1 MTFIRARSL
10 ALATLLL
17 LLGAAL
23 LPQQAQARC
32 ALPQNQERYRIFV
45 FGDKMATGLLAGLW
59 RVLKE
64 DDRFVARGR
73 LREGSGLVRP
83 RFHDWP
89 RTIAGVLENQPL
101 DIAIIMLGANDAR
114 DFRVAGRKL
123 LFGSDAWK
131 SEYASRVR
139 QIMKMICDRNIALYW
154 VGLPPV
160 RDEGRNEALKFIT
173 DIIRSE
179 ARAAG
184 VRFIDIYR
192 AFASPEG
199 GYAEEG
205 PDIRGLVTRLRSRDG
220 IHFIR
225 PGNTK
230 LARLV
235 MNVILKDVDT
245 AKRLATT
252 DGDSRTITSGKAD
265 SQDMAG
271 LPLFAMPGPDGGAE
285 IIPAAELPDMDGI
298 VLAPGAEGETADLVM
313 RMYRLRSQV
322 ASGTPAARL
331 FGEGWWPVP
340 MPGRSDDFSLP
351 GKRNP

>member
-1 MTFIRARSL
+1 MISSRARLL
-10 ALATLLL
+10 ALATLMLL
-17 LLGAAL
+17 FGPAL
-23 LPQQAQARC
+23 LSQQAQARC
-32 ALPQNQERYRIFV
+32 TLPPDQERYRIFV

-59 RVLKE
+59 RVLKG

-139 QIMKMICDRNIALYW
+139 QIMKMICERNIALYW

-160 RDEGRNEALKFIT
+160 RNEGRNEALKFIT

-192 AFASPEG
+192 TFATPEG
-199 GYAEEG
+199 GYTEEG
-205 PDIRGLVTRLRSRDG
+205 PDVRGLVTRLRSRDG

-230 LARLV
+230 LARVV
-235 MNVILKDVDT
+235 MDVVLKDVE
-245 AKRLATT
+245 AARRLATT
-252 DGDSRTITSGKAD
+252 DESNRATGGKTD
-265 SQDMAG
+265 RQDMAG
-271 LPLFAMPGPDGGAE
+271 LPLFAMPKPDGRAE
-285 IIPAAELPDMDGI
+285 IVPAAELPDMDGI
-298 VLAPGAEGETADLVM
+298 VLSPGTEGETADIAM

-331 FGEGWWPVP
+331 FGEGWWPAP
-340 MPGRSDDFSLP
+340 MPGRSDDFSVP
-351 GKRNP
+351 EKP

>member
-1 MTFIRARSL
+1 MIAQGARAL
-10 ALATLLL
+10 ALAAVVLLL
-17 LLGAAL
+17 SAVLP
-23 LPQQAQARC
+23 PQQAWARC
-32 ALPQNQERYRIFV
+32 AMPQNQERYRIFV
-45 FGDKMATGLLAGLW
+45 FGDRMATGLLAGLW
-59 RVLKE
+59 RVLKG

-139 QIMKMICDRNIALYW
+139 QIMKMICGRNIALYW

-192 AFASPEG
+192 DFATPEG

-205 PDIRGLVTRLRSRDG
+205 PDVRGLPARLRSRDG

-235 MNVILKDVDT
+235 MNAVLKDVEA

-252 DGDSRTITSGKAD
+252 EGDGRAPTGGKAEG
-265 SQDMAG
+265 QDTAG
-271 LPLFAMPGPDGGAE
+271 LPLFASPRPDGGAE
-285 IIPAAELPDMDGI
+285 IVPASELPDLDGI
-298 VLAPGAEGETADLVM
+298 VLAPGKEGETADIAM

-331 FGEGWWPVP
+331 FGEGLWPAP

-351 GKRNP
+351 EKP

>member
-1 MTFIRARSL
+1 MTLIRARSL
-10 ALATLLL
+10 ALAALLM
-17 LLGAAL
+17 LLGAVL

-59 RVLKE
+59 RVLKN

-173 DIIRSE
+173 DIIRAE

-192 AFASPEG
+192 AFATPEG

-205 PDIRGLVTRLRSRDG
+205 PDVRGLVTRLRSRDG

-235 MNVILKDVDT
+235 MDAVLKDVEA

-252 DGDSRTITSGKAD
+252 EEGGRTAGGKAD
-265 SQDMAG
+265 RQDMAG
-271 LPLFAMPGPDGGAE
+271 LPLFATPRPDGGAE
-285 IIPAAELPDMDGI
+285 IVPAAELPDMDGI
-298 VLAPGAEGETADLVM
+298 VLSAGMEGETADIAM

-322 ASGTPAARL
+322 ARGTPAARL
-331 FGEGWWPVP
+331 FGEGWWPAP

-351 GKRNP
+351 EKPKP

>member
-1 MTFIRARSL
+1 MTFSRARL
-10 ALATLLL
+10 PVYATLMLL
-17 LLGAAL
+17 ASVL
-23 LPQQAQARC
+23 LPMQAEARC

-59 RVLKE
+59 RVLKG

-139 QIMKMICDRNIALYW
+139 QIMKMICNRNIALYW

-160 RDEGRNEALKFIT
+160 RNEGRNEALKFIT
-173 DIIRSE
+173 DIIHSE

-192 AFASPEG
+192 AFASAEG

-205 PDIRGLVTRLRSRDG
+205 PDVRGLITRLRSRDG

-230 LARLV
+230 LARVV
-235 MNVILKDVDT
+235 MDVVLKDVE
-245 AKRLATT
+245 AARRLATIDEGTRNT
-252 DGDSRTITSGKAD
+252 DGKAD
-265 SQDMAG
+265 RQDMAG
-271 LPLFAMPGPDGGAE
+271 LPLFAMPRPDGGAE
-285 IIPAAELPDMDGI
+285 IIPASELPDMDGI
-298 VLAPGAEGETADLVM
+298 VLAPGTEGETADIAM

-322 ASGTPAARL
+322 TRDTPAARL
-331 FGEGWWPVP
+331 FGDGWWPAP

-351 GKRNP
+351 EKKDP

>member
-1 MTFIRARSL
+1 MTLSRAWSL
-10 ALATLLL
+10 ALVALTLLFC
-17 LLGAAL
+17 AAPL
-23 LPQQAQARC
+23 VQQAQARC
-32 ALPQNQERYRIFV
+32 ALPQNQERYRIFM

-59 RVLKE
+59 RVLKN
-64 DDRFVARGR
+64 DDRFAARGR

-173 DIIRSE
+173 DIIRAE

-192 AFASPEG
+192 AFANPEG
-199 GYAEEG
+199 GYTEEG
-205 PDIRGLVTRLRSRDG
+205 PDIRGLITRLRSRDG

-235 MNVILKDVDT
+235 MNAVLKDVEA
-245 AKRLATT
+245 AKRLANTEE
-252 DGDSRTITSGKAD
+252 GGRTAGGNAD
-265 SQDMAG
+265 RQDMAG
-271 LPLFAMPGPDGGAE
+271 LPLFATPRPDGGAE
-285 IIPAAELPDMDGI
+285 IVPATELPDMDGI
-298 VLAPGAEGETADLVM
+298 VLSPGTEGETADIAM

-322 ASGTPAARL
+322 ARGTPAALL
-331 FGEGWWPVP
+331 FGEGWWPTP

-351 GKRNP
+351 EKPKP